1 MSRKRLQGVLIA
13 CLVLVAVNLLPN
25 DRADNAFGG
34 YGDRNE
40 YTVAVEKWIQES
52 GFDDFLL
59 AVFEGKSDT
68 VALFTVDRWDSFDAK
83 KKRELVKT
91 LFSLWLSIRDPIMRD
106 PSMRAPTERTLTL
119 EEGLRLTL
127 SLDVVIVDINGTKLA
142 DFAWSKRP
150 PNLEEVHR
158 EEGKV
163 PVTWVISQFKK
174 MTQLQRE
181 RWNEQNEW
189 VYTVYGEGII
199 EEVSRTGLLSRLQ
212 GDYIEATIVLEGGKA
227 VISYLKNG
235 KYPWIADAQKGH
247 KLFFEGKLK
256 EVQGLGLWT
265 VAYIKVE

>member
-1 MSRKRLQGVLIA
+1 M
-13 CLVLVAVNLLPN
+13 LPN
-25 DRADNAFGG
+25 GRIGDAFGG

-68 VALFTVDRWDSFDAK
+68 VALFTVDRWDRLGAK

-127 SLDVVIVDINGTKLA
+127 SLDVIIVDINGTKLA

-150 PNLEEVHR
+150 PNLKEVHR
-158 EEGKV
+158 KEGRV
-163 PVTWVISQFKK
+163 PAAWVISQFKK

-181 RWNEQNEW
+181 RWNGQNEW
-189 VYTVYGEGII
+189 AFTVYGEGIV
-199 EEVSRTGLLSRLQ
+199 EEVRTPSASSKIQ
-212 GDYIEATIVLEGGKA
+212 GNYIELIIA
-227 VISYLKNG
+227 VGDDGVIISCPANDQYKWV
-235 KYPWIADAQKGH
+235 YDIARGSEIP
-247 KLFFEGKLK
+247 FEGKLK
-256 EVQGLGLWT
+256 EVQDLGLWT
-265 VAYIKVE
+265 VAYIKAE